1 MLIKMVETTAREA
14 TLRVLIAEDHRLV
27 REGTRH
33 ILEQDRGIEV
43 VGEADRGDSA
53 VDLARALRPDLV
65 IVDIR
70 MPGLNGI
77 EATRRIRELLPATRV
92 LVVSAYEDEQYVLE
106 AMSVGA
112 TGYLLKTASSR
123 ELMTAVRAVGLGS
136 TVLQGAVSRRL
147 LDARRRRDS
156 DPPLSGRELQVV
168 RLLAR
173 GLANKEVARELGISR
188 RTVEGHLN
196 NIFTKLGVSSRTELL
211 LSAIA
216 HHVVSLTEGDA

>member
-1 MLIKMVETTAREA
+1 MLITMAETAAREA
-14 TLRVLIAEDHRLV
+14 TLRVLIVEDHRLV
-27 REGTRH
+27 REGTRY
-33 ILEQDRGIEV
+33 ILEQDRDIEV

-53 VDLARALRPDLV
+53 IDLARDLRPDLV

-106 AMSVGA
+106 AMSAGA

-123 ELMTAVRAVGLGS
+123 ELMSAVRAVGLGS
-136 TVLQGAVSRRL
+136 TVLQDAVSRRL
-147 LDARRRRDS
+147 LDARRARDS
-156 DPPLSGRELQVV
+156 GLALSDRELQVV

-173 GLANKEVARELGISR
+173 GLANKEVARELGVSR

-196 NIFTKLGVSSRTELL
+196 NIFTKLGVSSRMEVL
-211 LSAIA
+211 LSAMA
-216 HHVVSLTEGDA
+216 HHLVSLQEGDA

>member
-1 MLIKMVETTAREA
+1 MLITMAETATREA
-14 TLRVLIAEDHRLV
+14 TLRVLIVEDHRLV
-27 REGTRH
+27 REGTRY
-33 ILEQDRGIEV
+33 ILEQDRDIEV

-53 VDLARALRPDLV
+53 IDLARDLRPDLV

-106 AMSVGA
+106 AMSAGA

-123 ELMTAVRAVGLGS
+123 ELMSAVRAVGLGS
-136 TVLQGAVSRRL
+136 TVLQDAVSRRL
-147 LDARRRRDS
+147 LDARRARDS
-156 DPPLSGRELQVV
+156 GLALSDRELQVV

-173 GLANKEVARELGISR
+173 GLANKEVARELGVSR

-196 NIFTKLGVSSRTELL
+196 NIFTKLGVSSRMEVL
-211 LSAIA
+211 LSAMA
-216 HHVVSLTEGDA
+216 HHLVSLQEGDA